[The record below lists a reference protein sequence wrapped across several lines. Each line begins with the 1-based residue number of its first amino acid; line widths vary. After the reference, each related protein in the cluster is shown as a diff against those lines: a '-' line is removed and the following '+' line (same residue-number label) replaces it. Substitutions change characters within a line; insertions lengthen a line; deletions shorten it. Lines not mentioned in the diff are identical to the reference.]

1 MTTERTGRNG
11 TYLRATRRALPRHGP
26 RPAVGGTRKGS
37 SGSQSVGRLHPAIG
51 DEALGVLQ
59 KDELGK
65 DEKLVV
71 IKDLLDRY
79 TDLDLLAKLVL
90 GKYWRTAS
98 EGERKAYTDTFRQL
112 VMKTMADRLH
122 EYGGETFE
130 VVGSREINDRD
141 SLVATNILRPSGAPP
156 IQVEWRVRSE
166 DVGQRIID
174 VVAEGISL
182 VVTQRSEVG
191 DIVSKEGMDGLIE
204 VMRKRLDHD
213 PNAASSG

>member
-1 MTTERTGRNG
+1 MKRERPDPAGSPLPLNRRIVLAGIATLPLA
-11 TYLRATRRALPRHGP
+11 LRAKAARAAG
-26 RPAVGGTRKGS
+26 AS
-37 SGSQSVGRLHPAIG
+37 EDFINEIG
-51 DEALGVLQ
+51 DQALDVLRR
-59 KDELGK
+59 DELSK
-65 DEKLVV
+65 EEKLVV

-90 GKYWRTAS
+90 GRYWRTAS
-98 EGERKAYTDTFRQL
+98 AGERDAYVQVFREL

-130 VVGSREINDRD
+130 IVGSREINDRD

-156 IQVEWRVRSE
+156 IQVEWRVRQY
-166 DVGQRIID
+166 DDGQRIID

-191 DIVSKEGMDGLIE
+191 DIVASDGMDGLIE
-204 VMRKRLDHD
+204 IMRKRLDHD
-213 PNAASSG
+213 PGTTGG